1 MALHPGEAKR
11 HFPQEASVPLDSIRR
26 VLEADPDWYR
36 DLVDHSRD
44 LFCTH
49 DLEGRFLSINPI
61 PARLLGYT
69 IEEMMCR
76 PMREFAPPQ
85 YRARFDDYLREI
97 AITGE
102 ASGLMSVVTKS
113 GEERIWEY
121 NNTLC
126 RDGVQVPVVRGI
138 AHDVTDRVR
147 AEEAL
152 TVTNDRLLR
161 TTQEQGLLIK
171 GLTMFRALLDHSND
185 SIIVID
191 PPTLR
196 LLDVNDRACIDLGY
210 SREELLTMT
219 IRDIDPDL
227 TETWRAQ
234 MDRQLRESGFA
245 IMERMHRRKDGTTF
259 PVEVNLRNVKLE
271 RSYGVAISRDIT
283 ERKRVESALRETRAR
298 ELNRGKELEMVLD
311 VVPVPVFITHDA
323 QCRRITGNRA
333 AYEQMRLPR
342 GTNFSK
348 SGPPAEQPAFR
359 TMRDGIEI
367 PADHLPMQLA
377 VATQE
382 PVYGCP
388 VTLVFGD
395 GTERETVVNAV
406 PLLDEHGNPAG
417 SVAASIDLTELK
429 RAEKALRESE
439 LLFRTV
445 YERSPMGI
453 ALVDSQSGSFLQ
465 VNPKFCEISGRTE
478 DELRRLT
485 IQNITDPRDLDESVE
500 SLQRLAAGERTDLE
514 FQKRYVRPDGSVRWV
529 RILPVPMWTAGETR
543 RWHMSLV
550 QDITERRQAEE
561 AQRQSDEALRR
572 SEQQYRMLFE
582 KNLAGVAIAS
592 SRGQVLDCNDAW
604 ARILGYDRADEVRG
618 RNAKEFY
625 FDLADREALRAQLQE
640 KGSMSGREIQ
650 LRRKDG
656 APVWVLFNGV
666 VISNT
671 DGEPLFQATAIDI
684 TEHKRAEKAL
694 RESEERFRVALK
706 HSPITVFNQ
715 DRDLRYTW
723 SYNSLLAGNGGE
735 VTGKTTYDLLD
746 AEEGHRSADV
756 RRRVL
761 ETGVGARHQVQ
772 ADVGGVKRYF
782 DVTIEPLFDATNSVI
797 GLTGATMDVS
807 ELREATEALR
817 EAKKKLTEEKF
828 YLEQEIDTELGF
840 GEIIG
845 QSKPLQHA
853 MEQVGRVASSDATVL
868 LLGETGTGKE
878 LVARAVHRLSSRA
891 NSSFIKLN
899 CAAIPSG
906 LLESELFGYE
916 KGAFTGAISKK
927 IGRLEL
933 ADKGTLFLDEIG
945 EISLELQPKLLRV
958 LQDQEFERL
967 GSTQT
972 LKVNFR
978 LIAATNRN
986 LADLVRDN
994 QFRSDL
1000 YYRLNVF
1007 PISVPPLRERREDI
1021 PLLVEHF
1028 VQKFAQRM
1036 KKSITSIPTK
1046 TMDALIGWGW
1056 PGNVRE
1062 LENFIERSVILT
1074 QGSVLVAPSGELV
1087 SVKTEKKPL
1096 DEKTPDQTLAAAER
1110 FHILRALQASHGQ
1123 IGGIRGAARR
1133 LGLKR
1138 TTLQSKLKHLGI
1150 DPRSTPLG
1158 R

>member
-49 DLEGRFLSINPI
+49 DLQGRFLSINPI

-102 ASGLMSVVTKS
+102 ASGLMSVLTKS

-121 NNTLC
+121 HNTLR

-138 AHDVTDRVR
+138 AHDVTERVR

-185 SIIVID
+185 SIIVVD

-210 SREELLTMT
+210 SREELLALTV
-219 IRDIDPDL
+219 RDIDPDL

-234 MDRQLRESGFA
+234 VDRQLQESGFA
-245 IMERMHRRKDGTTF
+245 VMERMHRRKDGTTF

-367 PADHLPMQLA
+367 PADRLPMQLA

-485 IQNITDPRDLDESVE
+485 IQNITDPRDMDESVDA
-500 SLQRLAAGERTDLE
+500 LQRLAGGERTDRE

-529 RILPVPMWTAGETR
+529 SILPVPMGTTGETR
-543 RWHMSLV
+543 RWHMALV
-550 QDITERRQAEE
+550 HDITERRQAEE
-561 AQRQSDEALRR
+561 
-572 SEQQYRMLFE
+572 
-582 KNLAGVAIAS
+582 
-592 SRGQVLDCNDAW
+592 
-604 ARILGYDRADEVRG
+604 
-618 RNAKEFY
+618 
-625 FDLADREALRAQLQE
+625 
-640 KGSMSGREIQ
+640 
-650 LRRKDG
+650 
-656 APVWVLFNGV
+656 
-666 VISNT
+666 
-671 DGEPLFQATAIDI
+671 
-684 TEHKRAEKAL
+684 AL

-1096 DEKTPDQTLAAAER
+1096 DEKSPDQTLAAAER